1 MYGWKGMEKIDF
13 SEAMERFRDGKS
25 VYLLYSSNFYED
37 AESLV
42 SELSEIENHE
52 KGGGEFG
59 YER

>member
-25 VYLLYSSNFYED
+25 VYLLSSDFGNEGETF
-37 AESLV
+37 V
-42 SELSEIENHE
+42 SDISEIEDHE
-52 KGGGEFG
+52 KVGGEYG